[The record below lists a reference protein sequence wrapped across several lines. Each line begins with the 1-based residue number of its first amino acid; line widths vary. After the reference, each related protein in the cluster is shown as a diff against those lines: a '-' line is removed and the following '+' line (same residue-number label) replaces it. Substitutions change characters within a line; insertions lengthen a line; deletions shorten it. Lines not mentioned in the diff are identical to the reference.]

1 MKVLSMSRSREWL
14 SWRRLRWIGLA
25 ASIPALWAC
34 NAYRLAKPVPDPTGV
49 EKGTFQQAINRNIDI
64 VFEID
69 NSVSMA
75 PEQANLVANFPTFIN
90 ILNTLPNGLPNVH
103 IAVVTSDM
111 GAGAFSG
118 AIGGCGNAD
127 NGTFVDHVRAATDP
141 ICTTGNPPAQLN
153 AGKHFIESLNGGTQ
167 NNVTGNLTDVFRCI
181 AQVGTSGCGFEDHL
195 EAVRA
200 ALGDQTGNATYNIP
214 ARPIPPNNAGFLRD
228 DAYLA
233 VILITNEEEC
243 STAPSNVLFDP
254 NNAALGPIL
263 ARCFSH
269 TDICDGQPV
278 INYVQAGKPAGPF
291 QNCMPDETTFMTD
304 PLHGPIPVQFYI
316 DYFNHLKADPKKV
329 LLSGIV
335 APASPYS
342 LVLTPD
348 PNGGPMVLLQGNSCT
363 GDAGVFG
370 QATPRLT
377 KFFGGF
383 NAAQVVT
390 TSICDKSFA
399 AAMQRIATQLAQV
412 LGSPC
417 IAGTVLNV
425 MGPKGSRPD
434 CVVIDHSTD
443 AQGNQVDA
451 TLPSCV
457 DNGNQAPC
465 WNLAP
470 GTAAACAGESVMQFM
485 RPAGQAPPSDLNSS
499 VECSIAV
506 CPAGVHNT
514 PTCP

>member
-1 MKVLSMSRSREWL
+1 MKVWSMSSSRPWL
-14 SWRRLRWIGLA
+14 RWRRLRWIGLA

-34 NAYRLAKPVPDPTGV
+34 NAYRLAKPVPDPTEV
-49 EKGTFQQAINRNIDI
+49 EKGTFQQSINRNIDI

-90 ILNTLPNGLPNVH
+90 ILNNLPNGLPNVH

-111 GAGAFSG
+111 GAGAFSST
-118 AIGGCGNAD
+118 IMGCENPD
-127 NGTFVDHVRAATDP
+127 NGAFIDHVRAATDP
-141 ICTTGNPPAQLN
+141 ICATAKLN
-153 AGKHFIESLNGGTQ
+153 AGQHFIESLNGGTQ
-167 NNVTGNLTDVFRCI
+167 NNFAGNLTDVFRCI
-181 AQVGTSGCGFEDHL
+181 AQVGTTGCGFEDHL

-200 ALGDQTGNATYNIP
+200 AIGDPAGSATYNIP
-214 ARPIPPNNAGFLRD
+214 ARPIPQNNAGFLRD
-228 DAYLA
+228 DAFLA

-243 STAPSNVLFDP
+243 STAPASVLFDP
-254 NNAALGPIL
+254 NNSAPPLGPIL
-263 ARCFSH
+263 SRCFSH

-278 INYVQAGKPAGPF
+278 INYVLAGKPAGPF
-291 QNCMPDETTFMTD
+291 QNCMPDEMTFMSD

-316 DYFNHLKADPKKV
+316 DYFNHRKADPKKV

-348 PNGGPMVLLQGNSCT
+348 PNGGPMVLLQGYSCT

-383 NAAQVVT
+383 NPAQVVT

-399 AAMQRIATQLAQV
+399 AAMQRIAEQLAQV

-425 MGPKGSRPD
+425 MGPNGQRPD
-434 CVVIDHSTD
+434 CAVIDHSTD
-443 AQGNQVDA
+443 AQGAQVDT

-465 WNLAP
+465 WNLVP
-470 GTAAACAGESVMQFM
+470 GSGGQCTGQQLMKFM
-485 RPAGQAPPSDLNSS
+485 RPANQPPANNLNSS